1 MARIQKDS
9 VVPFYFQLSEI
20 LKSEILNGVY
30 LSKKFLPSER
40 MLCDA
45 YSVSRA
51 TVRQA
56 IQILKDQGLIEKLRG
71 VGTRIVSRK
80 VEQDLT
86 GFHNFDLQMK
96 QQGYS
101 AEVRLLNFEVCRAP
115 SSVQSVLGLSP
126 EERVTHVFRL
136 RLVKEEPLF
145 LERIFLPESIFPNM
159 QPVHFESTNV
169 FGSIIQNGYKIKIGE
184 AQVYLEPILLHT
196 HERRLLKVDKTPAAG
211 LLFERISYDD
221 RRCPLVF
228 TKRVFRGDRCR
239 HLLRIHQK

>member
-20 LKSEILNGVY
+20 LKTEISSGVY
-30 LSKKFLPSER
+30 SPDKFLPSER
-40 MLCDA
+40 MLCNT

-56 IQILKDQGLIEKLRG
+56 VQILKEQGLIEKLRG
-71 VGTRIVSRK
+71 VGTRILRSK
-80 VEQDLT
+80 VEQDLL
-86 GFHNFDLQMK
+86 GFHNFDFQMK
-96 QQGYS
+96 QRGYS
-101 AEVRLLNFEVCRAP
+101 AEVKLLNFDVCRAP
-115 SSVQSVLGLSP
+115 SSVQSIIRLNP

-136 RLVKEEPLF
+136 RLVEEEPLF
-145 LERIFLPESIFPNM
+145 LERIYLPESIFPNM
-159 QPVHFESTNV
+159 QPVYFESTHV
-169 FGSIIQNGYKIKIGE
+169 FGNIIQNQYNIKIGE
-184 AQVYLEPILLHT
+184 AQVYLEPIILDA

-211 LLFERISYDD
+211 LLFERVSYDD
-221 RRCPLVF
+221 QRHPLVF